1 RRTGATRIELDA
13 DWANVVAQSPEDPS
27 MVVDGENV
35 AYVVFTS
42 GTTGRPKGVMVS
54 HRSLLAAAA
63 AWEDAYDLRRPP
75 LRHLQVAGFGFDVF
89 AGDWIRALTTGGTLV
104 MCRREGVLDPAARVD
119 VIRRERIECV
129 ELVPAL
135 AELLVAHLQTGG
147 DLAGLRLLAVGSDI
161 VRADLYHRL
170 RRLMA
175 PEGRVVNSYGL
186 TEATID

>member
-27 MVVDGENV
+27 VLVDGENV

-104 MCRREGVLDPAARVD
+104 MCRREVILDPAALVE

-135 AELLVAHLQTGG
+135 AELLVSHLEQTGG
-147 DLAGLRLLAVGSDI
+147 DLASLRLLAIGSDI
-161 VRADLYHRL
+161 LRADLYRRL
-170 RRLMA
+170 RRLIA
-175 PEGRVVNSYGL
+175 PKGRVLNSY
-186 TEATID
+186 